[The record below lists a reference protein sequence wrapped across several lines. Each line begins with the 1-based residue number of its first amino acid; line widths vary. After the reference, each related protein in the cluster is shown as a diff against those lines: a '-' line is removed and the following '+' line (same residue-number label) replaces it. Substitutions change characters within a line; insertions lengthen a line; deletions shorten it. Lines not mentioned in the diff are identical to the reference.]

1 MTQVVEERNFSA
13 ALLGE
18 HIKIVGILDV
28 VSEPLGFI
36 LIAPRIN
43 MSHCAGRKISN
54 NSQEKM
60 LGWHREQ
67 LMP

>member
-36 LIAPRIN
+36 LIAPHIN
-43 MSHCAGRKISN
+43 MSQCAGMKS
-54 NSQEKM
+54 
-60 LGWHREQ
+60 
-67 LMP
+67 